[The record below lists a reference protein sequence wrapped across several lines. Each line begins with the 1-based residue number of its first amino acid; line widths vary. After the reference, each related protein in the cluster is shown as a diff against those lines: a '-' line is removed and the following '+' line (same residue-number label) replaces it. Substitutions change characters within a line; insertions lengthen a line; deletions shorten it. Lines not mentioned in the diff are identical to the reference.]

1 MLQTVIGLL
10 AVLHGG
16 IHLLYFGHS
25 QRYFELVEG
34 FRWPEDSW
42 LLSPLTGVKTL
53 LTAAGVL
60 LLVSGLLLG
69 ASGAAYLFR
78 LSWSE
83 LALTAGALWS
93 SLTYLMLWNGTGRQL
108 LDQGLIGVLI
118 NLVLLAYAFLN

>member
-1 MLQTVIGLL
+1 MLPTAIGLL
-10 AVLHGG
+10 ALLHGL

-25 QRYFELVEG
+25 QRYFELTEG
-34 FRWPEDSW
+34 FRWPENSW

-60 LLVSGLLLG
+60 LLVSALLLG

-78 LSWSE
+78 QPWGD

-93 SLTYLMLWNGTGRQL
+93 SLTYLVLWDGKGRRL
-108 LDQGLIGVLI
+108 PDQGLIGILI
-118 NLVLLAYAFLN
+118 NLVLLAYAMLN

>member
-34 FRWPEDSW
+34 FRWPENSW
-42 LLSPLTGVKTL
+42 VLSTLTGVKTL
-53 LTAAGVL
+53 LTTAGVL

-78 LSWSE
+78 LSWRE

-93 SLTYLMLWNGTGRQL
+93 SLTYLMLWDGKGRQL
-108 LDQGLIGVLI
+108 PDQGLIGVLI
-118 NLVLLAYAFLN
+118 NLVLLAYAFMN

>member
-34 FRWPEDSW
+34 FSWPEDSW
-42 LLSPLTGVKTL
+42 VLSHLTGVKTL
-53 LTAAGVL
+53 LTTAGVL

-78 LSWSE
+78 LTWSE

-108 LDQGLIGVLI
+108 PDQGLIGVLI
-118 NLVLLAYAFLN
+118 NLALLAYAFLN

>member
-93 SLTYLMLWNGTGRQL
+93 SLTYLTLWDGTGRQL
-108 LDQGLIGVLI
+108 PDQGLIGVLI

>member
-53 LTAAGVL
+53 LTTAGVL

-78 LSWSE
+78 QSWGE
-83 LALTAGALWS
+83 FALTAGALWS
-93 SLTYLMLWNGTGRQL
+93 SLTYLTLWDGKGRQL
-108 LDQGLIGVLI
+108 PDQGLIGVLI